1 MIFLLII
8 SILLFLA
15 GSILLIYWYLISG
28 NLGILKNKYFYAD
41 SSKSQTPVL
50 YSKTL
55 NLSGKPDYLIKKNGI
70 IFPVEVKTGL
80 TPDEPY
86 QNHVMQLI
94 AYCLL
99 VEENFGQRP
108 FGGFLKYPKKEFKIA
123 YTEEAKNNLKEI
135 IGEMLLLKVSGRQPH
150 CDHIAHN

>member
-1 MIFLLII
+1 MIIILII
-8 SILLFLA
+8 SMLLFVS
-15 GSILLIYWYLISG
+15 GICLLIYWYLMTGSFG
-28 NLGILKNKYFYAD
+28 VLKNKYFYPD
-41 SSKSQTPVL
+41 SSKFNTPVL

-70 IFPVEVKTGL
+70 VFPVEVKTGT
-80 TPDEPY
+80 TPNEPY
-86 QNHVMQLI
+86 QNHVIQLI

-108 FGGFLKYPKKEFKIA
+108 FGGFLKYPAKEFKIA

-135 IGEMLLLKVSGRQPH
+135 VGEMLLLKVSGKQPH